1 MIIENLESL
10 EKKYEIVYSDPPW
23 RQKKG
28 GLRKSRPNQI
38 RELDYSTMSLEDIQT
53 FHNDFLKN
61 NTSENHTVFMWA
73 IDKFLPETEK
83 MMAELGYKL
92 HARMVW
98 DKENGVAPA
107 FTVRYTH
114 EYLLWYYK
122 SPMMKIAT
130 DQRGKFKTCFREKST
145 KHSKKPTVA
154 YEMIEKLYPEARKIE
169 LFARNER
176 VGWDCFGNEVV
187 EKKIG

>member
-1 MIIENLESL
+1 MIIENVESL
-10 EKKYEIVYSDPPW
+10 EEKYEIVYSDPPW

-28 GLRKSRPNQI
+28 GLRKSRPNQT
-38 RELDYSTMSLEDIQT
+38 RELDYSTMTLGDIET
-53 FHNDFLKN
+53 FHREFLEN
-61 NTSENHTVFMWA
+61 NTTDSHTVFMWA

-83 MMAELGYKL
+83 MMSKLGYKL

-122 SPMMKIAT
+122 TPMMKISV
-130 DQRGKFKTCFREKST
+130 DQRGKFTTCFREKST
-145 KHSKKPTVA
+145 KHSKKPMLA
-154 YEMIEKLYPEARKIE
+154 YEMIEKLYPNAKKIE

-176 VGWDCFGNEVV
+176 EGWDSFGNEVATKV
-187 EKKIG
+187 S